1 MYIDRSFVS
10 GFSGFCFW
18 KSSVCRLEQRRQL
31 AVREDEGFEGGGV
44 GGYKVKTCLVFLDP
58 SDRQLET

>member
-31 AVREDEGFEGGGV
+31 AVREDEGSEGGREEG
-44 GGYKVKTCLVFLDP
+44 
-58 SDRQLET
+58 